1 MMKQL
6 VWCFKWLLNGAIFFT
21 LFAFALNNQQDA
33 TVHFFFGT
41 QWRSPMVL
49 IVLAAFAAGLAVG
62 VLGMVPRWWKQRSA
76 VTRNRKS
83 AQEAAQQTAQ
93 HAAGQ
98 RAPAGPD
105 RRDTSPSQPALPPA
119 HGL

>member
-1 MMKQL
+1 MKQL
-6 VWCFKWLLNGAIFFT
+6 VWCLKWLLNGAIFFT

-62 VLGMVPRWWKQRSA
+62 VLGMVPRWWKHRSA
-76 VTRNRKS
+76 VTRTRTS
-83 AQEAAQQTAQ
+83 AQKAAEQTARDAAEQRTQQTA
-93 HAAGQ
+93 
-98 RAPAGPD
+98 D
-105 RRDTSPSQPALPPA
+105 RRDTNPSQPALPPA

>member
-1 MMKQL
+1 MKHL
-6 VWCFKWLLNGAIFFT
+6 VWFLKWLLNGAIFFT

-49 IVLAAFAAGLAVG
+49 IVLVAFAAGLVVG
-62 VLGMVPRWWKQRSA
+62 VLGMVPRWWKHRSA
-76 VTRNRKS
+76 VARSRKS
-83 AQEAAQQTAQ
+83 AQKEAQQIAPEAAQPVAYQ
-93 HAAGQ
+93 
-98 RAPAGPD
+98 GPD
-105 RRDTSPSQPALPPA
+105 RRGTQTTVAPA